1 MLVELHLRTLLD
13 SEVDALVAN
22 FLHARDTYEDGAP
35 TMAEVYNALLIAMDD
50 ERRRRHT
57 EHMELLEIMEHGDTP
72 RQRPASGWRG
82 DANDPRRED
91 GAAE

>member
-1 MLVELHLRTLLD
+1 MLAELHLRTLLD

-22 FLHARDTYEDGAP
+22 FLHARDTYEDISP
-35 TMAEVYNALLIAMDD
+35 TLADVYNALLIALDD

-57 EHMELLEIMEHGDTP
+57 EHFDIMGMMAPSDPDSPPT
-72 RQRPASGWRG
+72 RGGWRG